1 LKRELPWVRIL
12 LPPPGCSTPEDERIR
27 TGADAD
33 EKEEKRDFR
42 SAAVGDE
49 AGRAM
54 AKPPRPHRSNP
65 TPSARMSGDTPL
77 PHLEWEP
84 GTSPKGLE
92 RWPSRLK
99 ATAC

>member
-65 TPSARMSGDTPL
+65 TPSARMFDNSNGTGNV
-77 PHLEWEP
+77 P
-84 GTSPKGLE
+84 GGLE